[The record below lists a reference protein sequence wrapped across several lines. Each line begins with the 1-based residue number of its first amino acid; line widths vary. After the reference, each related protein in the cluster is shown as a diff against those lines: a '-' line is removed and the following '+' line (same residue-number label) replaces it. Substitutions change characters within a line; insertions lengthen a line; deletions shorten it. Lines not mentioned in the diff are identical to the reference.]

1 MHEQL
6 NRLGWFLP
14 LRLATFIIIA
24 VVVFWIGLPHGLATL
39 FVAYAVLTAAMTIF
53 VATSLGDRWALL
65 GGGLLA
71 LQFLAEVTVDTV
83 VIYATGT
90 MNSPF
95 SGLFILTIVSAA
107 LAYRLIGTLAMASLA
122 SLAYT
127 FIVWIGLSLDGHP
140 EIVGSNLRSV
150 ISAEDPVFYSI
161 FLHIL
166 IFYLIAFISGYLAER
181 LRQRD
186 RQLADTSRALQKA
199 QLETDDILTHLNSG
213 LLTIDAAGRII
224 FFNRAAERILGYREA
239 EVKGLSC
246 QDAFADRMPRL
257 VGLLIEALHG
267 RHAHPRHEISIRP
280 DRNSDRTMPLGL
292 STSCLTEP
300 DGSVRGVIA
309 IFSDLTEAKRLEAKV
324 RAADRLAAIG
334 ELSAS
339 IAHEIRN
346 PLATIS
352 GSVEVL
358 RADLQLGGQD
368 ARLMDLIIRESD
380 RLSKIT
386 TEFLTYARVTEP
398 NLAKVELCHL
408 VGEVIQLLKHH
419 ASYRPDHVVELHT
432 DESIVY
438 VVGDED
444 LIKQMLLNLGV
455 NALEAIGPNPGHVT
469 FRLALVAET
478 GDVELRVEDTGPG
491 IPEEDLRRIYQ
502 PFFSTKKQGTGL
514 GLAIVHRMAQAM
526 RLGLRVHTN
535 RTGGAVFRIVFLGY
549 GRTADPSIEAA
560 EAGAALSSVCVHD

>member
-1 MHEQL
+1 MREQL

-14 LRLATFIIIA
+14 LRLATFVIIA
-24 VVVFWIGLPHGLATL
+24 VVVFWIGLPFGLAPL
-39 FVAYAVLTAAMTIF
+39 FIVYAVLTAAIA
-53 VATSLGDRWALL
+53 VLIATRWGSRWRLL
-65 GGGLLA
+65 TGGLLGI
-71 LQFLAEVTVDTV
+71 QFLAEISVDTI

-95 SGLFILTIVSAA
+95 SALFILTIVSAA
-107 LAYRLIGTLAMASLA
+107 LVYRLAGTLAVASLA

-127 FIVWIGLSLDGHP
+127 YIVWMGLSLEGHP
-140 EIVGSNLRSV
+140 DVIGSNLRSV
-150 ISAEDPVFYSI
+150 ISAGDPVFYSI

-166 IFYLIAFISGYLAER
+166 IYYLIAFISGYLAER

-199 QLETDDILTHLNSG
+199 KLETDDILRHLNSG

-224 FFNRAAERILGYREA
+224 FFNRAAERILGYREE
-239 EVKGLSC
+239 EVKGLNC
-246 QDAFADRMPRL
+246 YEAFADRMPHL
-257 VGLLIEALHG
+257 AGVLMDGLREQ
-267 RHAHPRHEISIRP
+267 RSHPRREISITP
-280 DRNSDRTMPLGL
+280 GGDSDDTMPLGL
-292 STSCLTEP
+292 STSCLTES
-300 DGSVRGVIA
+300 DGSIRGVIA

-358 RADLQLGGQD
+358 KAELQVEGED
-368 ARLMDLIIRESD
+368 SRLMDLIIKESD

-386 TEFLTYARVTEP
+386 TEFLTYARVSEP
-398 NLAKVELCHL
+398 NPAKVELCHL
-408 VGEVIQLLKHH
+408 IGEVIQLLRHH
-419 ASYRPDHVVELHT
+419 PSYQPSHEVQLHT
-432 DESIVY
+432 EEAIVY

-455 NALEAIGPNPGHVT
+455 NALEAIGSDPGRVD
-469 FRLALVAET
+469 FRLSAADER
-478 GDVELRVEDTGPG
+478 GCVELSIEDTGPG
-491 IPEEDLRRIYQ
+491 ISPEDLRRIYQ

-526 RLGLRVHTN
+526 RLGLNVDS
-535 RTGGAVFRIVFLGY
+535 
-549 GRTADPSIEAA
+549 DPSVGTTFRVELRSYVSAPQCKV
-560 EAGAALSSVCVHD
+560 S

>member
-1 MHEQL
+1 MGEQL

-24 VVVFWIGLPHGLATL
+24 IVVFWIGLPHGLVSL
-39 FVAYAVLTAAMTIF
+39 FIVYALLTAAMTVF
-53 VATSLGDRWALL
+53 VATRLGDRWTLL
-65 GGGLLA
+65 NGGLLG
-71 LQFLAEVTVDTV
+71 LQFLTEIAVDTV

-95 SGLFILTIVSAA
+95 SGLFVLTIVSAA
-107 LAYRLIGTLAMASLA
+107 LAYRLAGTLTVASLA

-127 FIVWIGLSLDGHP
+127 FIVWMGLSLDGHP
-140 EIVGSNLRSV
+140 DVVGSNLRSV
-150 ISAEDPVFYSI
+150 ISAGDPVFYSI

-166 IFYLIAFISGYLAER
+166 IYYLIAFISGYLAER

-186 RQLADTSRALQKA
+186 LQLADTSRALQKA
-199 QLETDDILTHLNSG
+199 KLETDDILRHLNSG
-213 LLTIDAAGRII
+213 LLTIDASGRII
-224 FFNRAAERILGYREA
+224 FFNRAAERILGYREE
-239 EVKGLSC
+239 EVKAMNC
-246 QDAFADRMPRL
+246 EEAFSDRMPHL
-257 VGLLIEALHG
+257 AAILMDGLQG
-267 RHAHPRHEISIRP
+267 SRSHPREEIAIHCDSCSEQSI
-280 DRNSDRTMPLGL
+280 PLGL
-292 STSCLTEP
+292 STSCLTES
-300 DGSVRGVIA
+300 DGSIRGVIA
-309 IFSDLTEAKRLEAKV
+309 IFSDLTEAKRLEAKA

-358 RADLQLGGQD
+358 KADLEVEGED
-368 ARLMDLIIRESD
+368 ARLMDLIVKESD

-419 ASYRPDHVVELHT
+419 NSYHRDHSLELMS
-432 DESIVY
+432 EEAIAY

-455 NALEAIGPNPGHVT
+455 NALEAIGSNPGRVT
-469 FRLALVAET
+469 FSLRHQVEC
-478 GDVELRVEDTGPG
+478 GQVELCIEDSGPG
-491 IPEEDLRRIYQ
+491 IARDDLKHIYQ
-502 PFFSTKKQGTGL
+502 PFFSTKRQGTGL

-526 RLGLRVHTN
+526 KLGLHVDSDGSGGTMFRVDF
-535 RTGGAVFRIVFLGY
+535 RTYDGVARH
-549 GRTADPSIEAA
+549 S
-560 EAGAALSSVCVHD
+560 AGPQVVS